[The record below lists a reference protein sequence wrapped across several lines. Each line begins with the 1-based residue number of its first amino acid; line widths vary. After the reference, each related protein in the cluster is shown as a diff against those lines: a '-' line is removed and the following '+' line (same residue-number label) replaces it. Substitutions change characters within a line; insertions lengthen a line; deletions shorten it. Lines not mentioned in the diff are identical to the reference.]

1 MHMMYLNPLLIN
13 SVCLHYSFETSNY
26 VQDSIFMVVME
37 GHPEFSKTIVL
48 DNYFLVM
55 TDKLYPVIFYLKDLI
70 VL

>member
-1 MHMMYLNPLLIN
+1 MHLMYLNPLLIN
-13 SVCLHYSFETSNY
+13 SVYSHYSFETSNY

-37 GHPEFSKTIVL
+37 SHAKFSKKNVL

-55 TDKLYPVIFYLKDLI
+55 TDKLCPVIFYLKDLI